1 MKEDSVY
8 IAQIVEAVAKI
19 RSFVGSMSKDKFFK
33 DQKTQSA
40 VILQL
45 ALIGELAKKISE
57 ETKQNIDL
65 PWRDIA
71 GFRDRAVHDYYQI
84 DLEIVWNTIHSD
96 LVLLEEKL
104 KSPQS
109 CA

>member
-8 IAQIVEAVAKI
+8 IAQIIEAVAKI
-19 RSFVGSMSKDKFFK
+19 HSFVGSISKNEFFK

-45 ALIGELAKKISE
+45 ALTGELAKKISE

-71 GFRDRAVHDYYQI
+71 GFRDRAVYDYYQI
-84 DLEIVWNTIHSD
+84 DLEIVWNTIQYD
-96 LVLLEEKL
+96 LALLEEKL
-104 KSPQS
+104 KSL
-109 CA
+109 